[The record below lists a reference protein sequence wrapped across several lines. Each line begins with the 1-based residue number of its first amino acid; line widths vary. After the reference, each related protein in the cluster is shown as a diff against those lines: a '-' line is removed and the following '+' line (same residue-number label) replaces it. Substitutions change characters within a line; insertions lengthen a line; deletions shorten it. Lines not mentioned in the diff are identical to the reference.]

1 MNVAC
6 MTRLLLMGVMQN
18 LKSLKLKLYK
28 GAPKMICTVM
38 VVHTH
43 IEVEV
48 RHRYVDTSHVIRVM
62 WFLCTVKKSV
72 INF

>member
-1 MNVAC
+1 MYDPLVAD
-6 MTRLLLMGVMQN
+6 GGDAEFEVVEIEIVQG
-18 LKSLKLKLYK
+18 SSQDDLYSD
-28 GAPKMICTVM
+28 GST
-38 VVHTH
+38 HTH